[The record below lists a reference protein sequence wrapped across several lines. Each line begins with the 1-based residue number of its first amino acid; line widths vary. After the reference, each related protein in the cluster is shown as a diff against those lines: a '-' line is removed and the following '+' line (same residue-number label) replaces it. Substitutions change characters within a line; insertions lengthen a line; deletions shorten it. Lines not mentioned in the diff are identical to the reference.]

1 MASIR
6 PCNKCGERISIRQM
20 PHQQWV
26 AFDVATDNPH
36 KCSKKKTIQKKEK
49 KRNKNDTYSEI
60 SFDSEIEP
68 NFEDKNLDN
77 ENFQN
82 EIDEIKNLKN
92 LKKSEYLSEKE
103 IRDKLKEDPTFRWA
117 LSDNIFAN
125 PLVIAIIII
134 IILSIFVY
142 Q

>member
-36 KCSKKKTIQKKEK
+36 KCSKKKIIQKKEK

-60 SFDSEIEP
+60 SLDSEIEP

-92 LKKSEYLSEKE
+92 LKKGEYLSEKE